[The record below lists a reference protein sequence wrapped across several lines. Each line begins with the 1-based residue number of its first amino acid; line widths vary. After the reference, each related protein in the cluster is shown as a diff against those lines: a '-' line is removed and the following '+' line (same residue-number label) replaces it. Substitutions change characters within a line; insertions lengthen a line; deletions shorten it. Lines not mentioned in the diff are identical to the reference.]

1 MMSMENKSALEIGLS
16 MISFRYKNGMG
27 GDVDTK
33 LIKRHVKKIMDI
45 EDARIKK
52 EEQLCQKH

>member
-1 MMSMENKSALEIGLS
+1 MVTKSALEIGLS
-16 MISFRYKNGMG
+16 MIAFRYKNGMG
-27 GDVDTK
+27 SDVDTK

-52 EEQLCQKH
+52 EERLCQKH